1 MKIIFLRHAEADQKG
16 LTAKGLTQV
25 VALNERLAAH
35 IVTGRTRLIS
45 STLPRAIQTAAL
57 IGERFELTPGT
68 QSLVLSLD
76 PSMVRSVISLG
87 TKLIETEAEDVDVL
101 VVVGHAEFIAHF
113 PAIYLTERL
122 GNPSHQPAFVDNA
135 QGRILDTIALTL
147 TPV

>member
-16 LTAKGLTQV
+16 LTAEGVAQV
-25 VALNERLAAH
+25 ETLNERLAAH

-45 STLPRAIQTAAL
+45 STLPRAIQTATL
-57 IGERFELTPGT
+57 IGERFEIAPGT
-68 QSLVLSLD
+68 QSFVLSLD

-87 TKLIETEAEDVDVL
+87 TKLIEAEAQDVDVL
-101 VVVGHAEFIAHF
+101 VVVGHAAFIAHF

-122 GNPSHQPAFVDNA
+122 GSHSHQPAFVDNA